1 MKYKVL
7 ILLSLITLSNAATS
21 VIDFLPSSHLKD
33 DSDKYPSDGADY
45 DGTQA
50 IGCYKQ
56 AFDGSC
62 RDANDAKVACNC
74 PAGTQCIEKDTT
86 TGSLNVVNTCKAI
99 TKVVHQGAGGADFE
113 AANVISQP
121 TQVSWLTFSNEEED
135 ESTDAGNGGAGSKD
149 KFSLYRV
156 HVDGVVQGKFDSCQ
170 IELSGSLVTA
180 TDSADTKP
188 LVDNG
193 LLVADTTNYK
203 TDGSGTLVKPTGA
216 GINRVTCEFRLH
228 NKGYLGSINLHV
240 QFNKIATLL
249 DIGEKQETIVE
260 LHTTFVPDDSD
271 SNWHDPSHDNW
282 GDFGSGATG
291 LFPDHELAATAANR
305 YKSVDG
311 TASTSATKSNA
322 VFQFADATSGDYQ
335 YGFKAAD
342 ATASKGTVSLP
353 VKGTFF
359 DKRYKIADQTG
370 VEALRSGV
378 GDGAMR
384 KEGMDIHYDFKDFY
398 VAENNA
404 FENGGVNM
412 NPVSKFSDYLASS
425 DLGDNI
431 VGFAQYSM
439 EHTYTFTYGGP
450 LSNGKEMAHFKPE
463 YLSCPLC
470 EARIVFK
477 AFEKDS
483 AYSSL
488 GASDTEAE
496 RKDYLVRYYG
506 AISDVSQLPSSSN
519 SITLDDVD
527 VDVVTGQDGMV
538 IKQDGT
544 TSVALR
550 LPTADDPQN
559 PDGHALGEF
568 FSVKKSGTTDYTSLT
583 ANYMILDER
592 LKVVDSNDA
601 DVANA
606 MVNCGTGYGTGPLYK
621 LGSDIV
627 AKAQELFDDKCR
639 IVIPKT
645 GFGTKITLQ
654 YDAGVKQAGD
664 DFSATPTEAEIIE
677 TDERKIMAG
686 NTELSIL
693 RRKVDTSASLS
704 ASSVTFQLSKTGVT
718 GALTFKLK
726 GSNTMIGFGNDGS
739 ECTEDMVC
747 NAKGKAAPANP
758 GEACGADL
766 DPDNVPADATT
777 VASGKQ
783 CKGVHDSNLNAI
795 VTSTT
800 DGVSVPVSIRSSSD
814 CFLYMDVELQDT
826 TADFATYALRL
837 PCVRTT
843 DSLQDDLALSYGFS
857 TTYSLSTNKVTA
869 EIDYDLGTTG
879 DDYDLAVVSTNGYGF
894 GQCSGTGTV
903 TAPSNDGAVA
913 CSIVAS
919 DWTDTA
925 PADQAASG
933 VGKLELEAD
942 EGKTLADLKKC
953 DDAQAGIPDTDS
965 YQIEHHLALVYE
977 RDTQLGGRTT
987 KETYC
992 QDQKFITTIKRDATA
1007 SVTVATLVSPS
1018 LERSVIV
1025 TDIDWVKCAASLA
1038 ECKGSDDCYKLK
1050 IQASSREKDKS
1061 SSTWED
1067 SPLKDVLEP
1076 VGTHDNTDDMTI
1088 VHSLTPTSTGS
1099 VFALESGC
1107 GVVESCSDSAGT
1119 HYGDLTAGT
1128 KQDVIIRGNFEG
1140 SDVDTDV
1147 EIETKFESCPLDS
1160 TTTDGGGELMVGL
1173 ELKCE
1178 AYDTVNSAFTTDG
1191 SGAKSTRDSHV
1202 SAGTG
1207 CTGIL
1212 DDNDATCSSSA
1223 DATACRADALC
1234 VVGTLTSNCAT
1245 AFASSKAVVSAD
1257 IFLDYRD
1264 DAGATN
1270 AAAWTFKDIDYIINR
1285 YEPNLL
1291 GEKDASKKISSDLMM
1306 EIRYQSASSDYNCAK
1321 KKAGLTGLPTTFDAN
1336 VLACPAATGNSE
1348 ADIDSIEFDL
1358 QPLQSANMD
1367 IFEVEVVAVLRNN
1380 DLETRRLRAVYTLGA
1395 NGEIDTLS
1403 TGLQVIEASQ
1413 EISDNLVDNPS
1424 TPEEHIQNNT
1434 EKAAT
1439 NTETIIIIVSI
1450 IVGIIGLILL
1460 LRAGLG
1466 CAAAGPAGAAKAVA
1480 GLDPNGETSSLL
1492 KQSGRS
1498 TKFSNLRY

>member
-21 VIDFLPSSHLKD
+21 VIDFLPSSQLKD
-33 DSDKYPSDGADY
+33 DAAKYPSDGASY
-45 DGTQA
+45 DGTKA
-50 IGCYKQ
+50 TGCFKQ

-62 RDANDAKVACNC
+62 RDSSDAKVACNC
-74 PAGTQCIEKDTT
+74 PAGTQCIEADTT
-86 TGSLNVVNTCKAI
+86 AGSLNVVNTCKAI

-121 TQVSWLTFSNEEED
+121 TQVSWLGFSTEAKD
-135 ESTDAGNGGAGSKD
+135 ESDASADGGAGSED

-156 HVDGVVQGKFDSCQ
+156 HVDGVVQGKFTSCQ
-170 IELSGSLVTA
+170 VTLSGSLVTA
-180 TDSADTKP
+180 TNSESDKP

-193 LLVADTTNYK
+193 LLSTDTANYK
-203 TDGSGTLVKPTGA
+203 TDGTGTLAKPTGA

-271 SNWHDPSHDNW
+271 SNWHDPSHENW
-282 GDFGSGATG
+282 ASFGSGATG
-291 LFPDHELAATAANR
+291 LFPDHTLAATASDR

-311 TASTSATKSNA
+311 VASTSASKSNA

-335 YGFKAAD
+335 YGFKVAS
-342 ATASKGTVSLP
+342 ATATKGTVSLP
-353 VKGTFF
+353 IKGTFF

-384 KEGMDIHYDFKDFY
+384 KEGLDIHYDFKDFY
-398 VAENNA
+398 VAANNA
-404 FENGGVNM
+404 FDNGGVNM
-412 NPVSKFSDYLASS
+412 NPVALYSAYLAST
-425 DLGDNI
+425 DLGTNL
-431 VGFAQYSM
+431 VGYAQYSM

-470 EARIVFK
+470 DARIVFK

-488 GASDTEAE
+488 GATDTESE

-506 AISDVSQLPSSSN
+506 SISDVSKLPSSSN

-538 IKQDGT
+538 IKQDTT

-550 LPTADDPQN
+550 LPTAKDPQN

-568 FSVKKSGTTDYTSLT
+568 FSVKKSGTTDYNSLT

-592 LKVVDSNDA
+592 LKVVDTDGND
-601 DVANA
+601 VSNA
-606 MVNCGTGYGTGPLYK
+606 MVECGSGFGTGPLYK

-627 AKAQELFDDKCR
+627 AKAQELFDDTCR
-639 IVIPKT
+639 IVIPTT

-654 YDAGVKQAGD
+654 YDAGVKAAGD
-664 DFSATPTEAEIIE
+664 SFSATPTEAEIIE

-693 RRKVDTSASLS
+693 RRKVDTSASIS

-783 CKGVHDSNLNAI
+783 CKGVHDSALNAI
-795 VTSTT
+795 VTSAT

-843 DSLQDDLALSYGFS
+843 DSLQDDLSLSFGFS
-857 TTYSLSTNKVTA
+857 TTYSLSSNTITA
-869 EIDYDLGTTG
+869 EIDYDLGTSAEAFG
-879 DDYDLAVVSTNGYGF
+879 LALVTNGYGF
-894 GQCSGTGTV
+894 GQCSGSGTV
-903 TAPSNDGAVA
+903 AAPSNDGSVA
-913 CSIVAS
+913 CSILAS

-933 VGKLELEAD
+933 VGKLELEED
-942 EGKTLADLKKC
+942 KTKNLGDLKKC
-953 DDAQAGIPDTDS
+953 DDALAGIPDTDS
-965 YQIEHHLALVYE
+965 YQIDHHLALVYE
-977 RDTQLGGRTT
+977 RDVSSMGGRTT

-1007 SVTVATLVSPS
+1007 SVTVATLVSPT
-1018 LERSVIV
+1018 LERSVVV
-1025 TDIDWVKCAASLA
+1025 TDIDWVSCAASLA
-1038 ECKGSDDCYKLK
+1038 ECKGSSDCYKLK
-1050 IQASSREKDKS
+1050 IQVSSREKDKS

-1067 SPLKDVLEP
+1067 SQLKDVLAP

-1088 VHSLTPTSTGS
+1088 VHSLTAASTGS

-1107 GVVESCSDSAGT
+1107 GVVQSCSDSTGT

-1140 SDVDTDV
+1140 ADVDTDV
-1147 EIETKFESCPLDS
+1147 EIETKFSTCPLDS
-1160 TTTDGGGELMVGL
+1160 VTTDGGGELMVGL
-1173 ELKCE
+1173 KLDCE
-1178 AYDTVNSAFTTDG
+1178 AYDTDSTTFTTDG

-1202 SAGTG
+1202 STG
-1207 CTGIL
+1207 SGCSGIL
-1212 DDNDATCSSSA
+1212 DANDGTCTTSA
-1223 DATACRADALC
+1223 DATACRADPLC
-1234 VVGTLTSNCAT
+1234 VVGALTQNCAT

-1270 AAAWTFKDIDYIINR
+1270 AGAWTFKDIDYIINR

-1306 EIRYQSASSDYNCAK
+1306 EIRYNSGTYDCTK

-1336 VLACPAATGNSE
+1336 VLTCPAATGNAE
-1348 ADIDSIEFDL
+1348 ADIDGIEFDL

-1367 IFEVEVVAVLRNN
+1367 IFEVEVIAVLRNN
-1380 DLETRRLRAVYTLGA
+1380 ALETRRLRAVYTLGA
-1395 NGEIDTLS
+1395 DGQIDTLS
-1403 TGLQVIEASQ
+1403 SGLQVIEASK
-1413 EISDNLVDNPS
+1413 EISDELIYEDPKNAS
-1424 TPEEHIQNNT
+1424 QHIANNT
-1434 EKAAT
+1434 EKAAA
-1439 NTETIIIIVSI
+1439 NTETIIIMIAV

-1466 CAAAGPAGAAKAVA
+1466 CMAAGGAGAAKAVA

-1492 KQSGRS
+1492 KQAGRS

>member
-21 VIDFLPSSHLKD
+21 VIDFLPSSQLKD
-33 DSDKYPSDGADY
+33 DSDKYPSDGVDY

-50 IGCYKQ
+50 VGCFKQ

-62 RDANDAKVACNC
+62 RNAADAKVACNC
-74 PAGTQCIEKDTT
+74 PAGTQCIEADTT
-86 TGSLNVVNTCKAI
+86 AGSLNVVNTCKAI

-121 TQVSWLTFSNEEED
+121 TQVSWLTFSDEAKD
-135 ESTDAGNGGAGSKD
+135 ESDASSNGGAGSKD

-180 TDSADTKP
+180 TGSADPKP

-193 LLVADTTNYK
+193 LLVSDTTNYK
-203 TDGSGTLVKPTGA
+203 VDGTGTLVKPTGA

-271 SNWHDPSHDNW
+271 SNWHDPSHANW
-282 GDFGSGATG
+282 ASFGSGTDG
-291 LFPDHELAATAANR
+291 LFPDHELAATKADR

-311 TASTSATKSNA
+311 VASTSSAKSNA
-322 VFQFADATSGDYQ
+322 VFQFVDATQGDYQ
-335 YGFKAAD
+335 YGFKVSDSSAA
-342 ATASKGTVSLP
+342 KGTVSLP

-378 GDGAMR
+378 GNGAMR
-384 KEGMDIHYDFKDFY
+384 KEGLDIHYDFKDFY
-398 VAENNA
+398 VAANNA
-404 FENGGVNM
+404 FDNGGVNM
-412 NPVSKFSDYLASS
+412 NPVALFSSYLASA
-425 DLGDNI
+425 DLGDKLT
-431 VGFAQYSM
+431 GYAQYSM

-470 EARIVFK
+470 DARIVFK
-477 AFEKDS
+477 AFEKDG
-483 AYSSL
+483 AYTEIS
-488 GASDTEAE
+488 GDTEADK
-496 RKDYLVRYYG
+496 KDYLVRYYG
-506 AISDVSQLPSSSN
+506 SISDVSQLPSSSN

-527 VDVVTGQDGMV
+527 VDIVTGQDGMV
-538 IKQDGT
+538 IKQDGS

-550 LPTADDPQN
+550 LPTAKDPQN

-568 FSVKKSGTTDYTSLT
+568 FSVKKSGTTDYASLT

-592 LKVVDSNDA
+592 LKVVDSNGG
-601 DVANA
+601 DVSGA
-606 MVNCGTGYGTGPLYK
+606 MVECGSGFGTGPLYK

-627 AKAQELFDDKCR
+627 AKAQELFDDTCR
-639 IVIPKT
+639 IVIPT
-645 GFGTKITLQ
+645 NAFGTKITLQ
-654 YDAGVKQAGD
+654 YDAGVKAAGD
-664 DFSATPTEAEIIE
+664 AFSQTPTEAEIIE

-693 RRKVDTSASLS
+693 RRKVDTSASIS

-726 GSNTMIGFGNDGS
+726 GSNTMIGFGSDGS
-739 ECTEDMVC
+739 ECTETMVC

-783 CKGVHDSNLNAI
+783 CKGKHDSALNAI
-795 VTSTT
+795 ATSAT

-843 DSLQDDLALSYGFS
+843 DALQDDLSLSFGFS
-857 TTYSLSTNKVTA
+857 TTYSLSSNTISA
-869 EIDYDLGTTG
+869 EIDYDLGTSAQ
-879 DDYDLAVVSTNGYGF
+879 DYNLAVVTSGYGF
-894 GQCSGTGTV
+894 GQCSGSGTV
-903 TAPSNDGAVA
+903 TAPSNDGSVA

-919 DWTDTA
+919 DWTNTA
-925 PADQAASG
+925 PADLAASG
-933 VGKLELEAD
+933 IGKLELEAD
-942 EGKTLADLKKC
+942 EAKSLDDLKKC
-953 DDAQAGIPDTDS
+953 DDALAGIPDTDS
-965 YQIEHHLALVYE
+965 YQIDHHLALVYE
-977 RDTQLGGRTT
+977 RDVSSMGGRTT

-1007 SVTVATLVSPS
+1007 SVTVATLVSPT
-1018 LERSVIV
+1018 LERSVVV
-1025 TDIDWVKCAASLA
+1025 TDIDWVSCAASLA
-1038 ECKGSDDCYKLK
+1038 ECKGSSDCYKLK
-1050 IQASSREKDKS
+1050 IQVSSREKDKS

-1067 SPLKDVLEP
+1067 SPLKDVLAP

-1088 VHSLTPTSTGS
+1088 VHSLTAASTGS

-1107 GVVESCSDSAGT
+1107 GVVESCSDSTGT

-1140 SDVDTDV
+1140 ADVDTDV
-1147 EIETKFESCPLDS
+1147 EIETKFSTCPLDS
-1160 TTTDGGGELMVGL
+1160 VTTDGGGELMVGL
-1173 ELKCE
+1173 KLDCE
-1178 AYDTVNSAFTTDG
+1178 AYDTTSSSFTTDG
-1191 SGAKSTRDSHV
+1191 TGAKSTRDSHV

-1212 DDNDATCSSSA
+1212 DDNDATCGSSA

-1234 VVGTLTSNCAT
+1234 VVGALTQNCAT

-1306 EIRYQSASSDYNCAK
+1306 EIRYNAGTYDCTK
-1321 KKAGLTGLPTTFDAN
+1321 KKAGLTGLPTTFDGG
-1336 VLACPAATGNSE
+1336 VLTCPAATGNAE

-1380 DLETRRLRAVYTLGA
+1380 ALETRRLRAVYTLGA
-1395 NGEIDTLS
+1395 DGQIDTLS
-1403 TGLQVIEASQ
+1403 SGLQVIEASK
-1413 EISDNLVDNPS
+1413 EISDELIYEDPKNAS
-1424 TPEEHIQNNT
+1424 QHTANNT
-1434 EKAAT
+1434 EKAAN
-1439 NTETIIIIVSI
+1439 NTETIIIMIAVFI
-1450 IVGIIGLILL
+1450 GIIGLGIIIRL
-1460 LRAGLG
+1460 AIGG
-1466 CAAAGPAGAAKAVA
+1466 MAAGPAGAAKAAV

-1492 KQSGRS
+1492 KQAGRS
-1498 TKFSNLRY
+1498 TRFSNLRY